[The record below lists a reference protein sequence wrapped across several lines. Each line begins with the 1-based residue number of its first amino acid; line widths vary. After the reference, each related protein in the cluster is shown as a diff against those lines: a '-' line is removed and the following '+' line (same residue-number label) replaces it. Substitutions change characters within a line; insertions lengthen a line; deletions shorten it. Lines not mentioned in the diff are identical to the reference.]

1 MPEKPGVMRLFLF
14 SEVTKVT
21 LGNIANVTA
30 QTRYNTAFEV
40 YGNMVTLK
48 SIKRV
53 TEKNFVGVYACSIY
67 IIFYK
72 R

>member
-1 MPEKPGVMRLFLF
+1 M
-14 SEVTKVT
+14 
-21 LGNIANVTA
+21 GNIANVTA

-53 TEKNFVGVYACSIY
+53 TKKKFVGYMRVVYILFSIKDRFISCY
-67 IIFYK
+67 RVTNPEKPLYNAV
-72 R
+72 